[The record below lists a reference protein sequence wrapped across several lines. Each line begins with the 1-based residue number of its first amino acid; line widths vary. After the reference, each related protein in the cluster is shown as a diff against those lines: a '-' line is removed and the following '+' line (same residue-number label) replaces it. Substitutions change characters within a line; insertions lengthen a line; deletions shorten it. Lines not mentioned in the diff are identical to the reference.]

1 VHLVYTQYLLCTS
14 CHAFS
19 PARRIVVEAID
30 HGTVA
35 VLQYRPAISILLIR
49 LHPDTEQKHHP
60 SVPAIIQGCV
70 KFGPAPLKERWW
82 GNEEDKVHPHMLVV
96 APERPA
102 VDKLQAKEV
111 LVPNIKAAEDLNL
124 GPIVTTAA
132 SFGTCSLL
140 HAPHQP
146 SDLTFT
152 KLIMF
157 SIWRRKS
164 KASKPVASIVVQVM
178 GNFIPEVFQN
188 PMLQDII
195 GVYLGRLGGPYLF
208 SQGCKSVVV
217 AMVVT
222 AMQIMSHPV
231 RSLCPPP
238 YVALECV
245 C

>member
-1 VHLVYTQYLLCTS
+1 MFVRTCS
-14 CHAFS
+14 C
-19 PARRIVVEAID
+19 
-30 HGTVA
+30 
-35 VLQYRPAISILLIR
+35 
-49 LHPDTEQKHHP
+49 
-60 SVPAIIQGCV
+60 
-70 KFGPAPLKERWW
+70 
-82 GNEEDKVHPHMLVV
+82 LVV

-111 LVPNIKAAEDLNL
+111 LVPDIKTAEDLNL
-124 GPIVTTAA
+124 GPIITTAA
-132 SFGTCSLL
+132 SFVGKSLL

-208 SQGCKSVVV
+208 SQGCKSIVV

-222 AMQIMSHPV
+222 AKQIMSHPV

-238 YVALECV
+238 YVALECI